1 MPLRKSDV
9 PAIVTFWSVL
19 WPPVLELLLTT
30 TNNNNNYY
38 GFPTTTTTTNNNNNY
53 YYYYY
58 YYYYASKVTL
68 LAAMSHHPRYLSQTR
83 IASFP
88 RQQLDWSYNSSSLVH
103 KSFKSQRH
111 QHADCGN
118 SAVVWQLARLD
129 AAFLCACPFHLR
141 LSRNKVTRLDVCMSS
156 LRRGH
161 TGCHNREHICNRI
174 SRARAKTKA
183 TLRTPILKLSEFK
196 IVAGEFAS
204 LVSTCFARQHTD
216 PTFSVGFFLQAT
228 AITPHV

>member
-1 MPLRKSDV
+1 MGDYCVNRFLHEVNSK
-9 PAIVTFWSVL
+9 AIWYSSRSSI
-19 WPPVLELLLTT
+19 
-30 TNNNNNYY
+30 N
-38 GFPTTTTTTNNNNNY
+38 
-53 YYYYY
+53 
-58 YYYYASKVTL
+58 A
-68 LAAMSHHPRYLSQTR
+68 LSMR
-83 IASFP
+83 IAATA
-88 RQQLDWSYNSSSLVH
+88 QSS
-103 KSFKSQRH
+103 
-111 QHADCGN
+111 GN
-118 SAVVWQLARLD
+118 WGIGKTGVSVRMSVPL
-129 AAFLCACPFHLR
+129 H

>member
-1 MPLRKSDV
+1 MQ
-9 PAIVTFWSVL
+9 SVFCT
-19 WPPVLELLLTT
+19 VR
-30 TNNNNNYY
+30 
-38 GFPTTTTTTNNNNNY
+38 
-53 YYYYY
+53 
-58 YYYYASKVTL
+58 ASKVTL

-88 RQQLDWSYNSSSLVH
+88 MQATTGLVIQLKQSGTQAVQISTPSACGLRQQRSRLAIGEVGCGVSVRMSVH
-103 KSFKSQRH
+103 LH
-111 QHADCGN
+111 
-118 SAVVWQLARLD
+118 
-129 AAFLCACPFHLR
+129 

-174 SRARAKTKA
+174 CRARAKTKA

-196 IVAGEFAS
+196 IVDGEFAS

-216 PTFSVGFFLQAT
+216 PTFSVGFFLQGT